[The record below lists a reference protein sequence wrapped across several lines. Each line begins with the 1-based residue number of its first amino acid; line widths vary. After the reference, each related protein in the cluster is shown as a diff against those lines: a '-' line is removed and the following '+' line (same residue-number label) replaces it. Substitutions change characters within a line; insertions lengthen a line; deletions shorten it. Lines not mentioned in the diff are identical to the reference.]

1 MGVAKSELTDDQIAA
16 AYDVE
21 VGNGMPSK
29 NAPDMPEPKYDVNT
43 TGEHLF
49 TWEDRVTGEIFRITV
64 SHPDRTGMDFW
75 CVLAVQYRRNR
86 DTDPVSIMP
95 GKRWNLTSTSSTTQ
109 QVQSLNR
116 RMPDRGWEARLV
128 QAEDLLRQNVQTGDE
143 LLDLSTIENPPPP
156 SYAVYP
162 LLEENEHN
170 IIGADGGSTKSILA
184 QACCI
189 MYTSGESIIAGFTAP
204 KEVRPALYLDYES
217 SSGTQAYRKRLLLEG
232 AGITEQAGKIFY
244 KRMYSPIADAASELY
259 DIIQSR
265 NIGLVIVDSG
275 ARAVGGETSTEN
287 MVIPYFNACA
297 SWGVTV
303 LTVVHKAKSAESR
316 GPAGVAQWWNQ
327 ARNYWELVKDQ
338 TPGQNE
344 VYVSLRHDKAND
356 ESLQEPL
363 NYRIEFTDTFI
374 KYHKE
379 DVVVSDKILTEM
391 HVSTR
396 MQNYVREN
404 PSSTVREVATALE
417 KGETHIANEFK
428 KNEGKLFY
436 GTADKPRRWSN
447 ITPSARKQ
455 EPSDQKEFY
464 WEKN

>member
-1 MGVAKSELTDDQIAA
+1 MGVAKETISADQIA
-16 AYDVE
+16 DQLGIE
-21 VGNGMPSK
+21 NGNGMPSK
-29 NAPDMPEPKYDVNT
+29 NSPDMPPPKYDVNA
-43 TGEHLF
+43 TGEHMF
-49 TWEDRVTGEIFRITV
+49 TWQDATTGEIFRITA

-75 CVLAVQYRRNR
+75 CVLAVQYRLDRNSQ
-86 DTDPVSIMP
+86 PVSIMP

-128 QAEDLLRQNVQTGDE
+128 QTEDLLRQHVQTGED
-143 LLDLSTIENPPPP
+143 LVDLSTVENPPPP

-162 LLEENEHN
+162 ILEEGQHN

-189 MYTSGESIIAGFTAP
+189 MYVSGESIIPGFTAA
-204 KEVRPALYLDYES
+204 KEQRPALYLDYES
-217 SSGTQAYRKRLLLEG
+217 SKGTQAFRKRMLLTG
-232 AGITEQAGKIFY
+232 AGITEEAGKIYY
-244 KRMYSPIADAASELY
+244 KKMSSPIADAARELY
-259 DIIQSR
+259 DIIKSR
-265 NIGLVIVDSG
+265 NIGLVVIDSG
-275 ARAVGGETSTEN
+275 SRAVGGETSTEN
-287 MVIPYFNACA
+287 MVIPYFNACS

-303 LTVVHKAKSAESR
+303 LTVVHKAKSTESR

-356 ESLQEPL
+356 ESLSEPL
-363 NYRIEFTDTFI
+363 SYRVEFNSPDYI

-379 DVVVSDKILTEM
+379 DVVISDKILSEM
-391 HVSTR
+391 HISTR
-396 MQNYVREN
+396 IQAYLQET
-404 PSSTVREVATALE
+404 PSSTAREIAQSLE
-417 KGETHIANEFK
+417 KGENHIGNELR

-436 GTADKPRRWSN
+436 GTADKPRRWSTIN
-447 ITPSARKQ
+447 KDDDSKQ
-455 EPSDQKEFY
+455 QPEFH
-464 WEKN
+464 WMKD

>member
-1 MGVAKSELTDDQIAA
+1 MGVDVDKIAE

-21 VGNGMPSK
+21 VGNGMPTK
-29 NAPDMPEPKYDVNT
+29 GGADTPRPKYDVNT

-49 TWEDRVTGEIFRITV
+49 TWSDATTGEIFRITV
-64 SHPDRTGMDFW
+64 SHPNRSGLDFW
-75 CVLAVQYRRNR
+75 CVLAVQYRRDRNS
-86 DTDPVSIMP
+86 DPISIMP

-116 RMPDRGWEARLV
+116 RMPERGWEARLV
-128 QAEDLLRQNVQTGDE
+128 QAEELLRQNVQTGDD

-189 MYTSGESIIAGFTAP
+189 MYTSGESIIPGFTAP
-204 KEVRPALYLDYES
+204 KQPKPALYLDYES
-217 SSGTQAYRKRLLLEG
+217 SSGTQAYRKRMLLTG
-232 AGITEQAGKIFY
+232 AGITEQAGKIYY
-244 KRMYSPIADAASELY
+244 KRMSSPIQDAASELY

-265 NIGLVIVDSG
+265 GIGLVVVDSG
-275 ARAVGGETSTEN
+275 SRAVGGETSTEN
-287 MVIPYFNACA
+287 MVIPYFNATA

-338 TPGQNE
+338 TPGQKE
-344 VYVSLRHDKAND
+344 VFVSLRHDKAND

-363 NYRIEFTDTFI
+363 NYRIEFGSDFI
-374 KYHKE
+374 KYHRE
-379 DVVVSDKILTEM
+379 SAIISDKILTEM
-391 HVSTR
+391 HVTTQ
-396 MQNYVREN
+396 MTAFLEN
-404 PSSTVREVATALE
+404 TPSSTVREVAASLQKSE
-417 KGETHIANEFK
+417 QHIGNEFRKGEGT
-428 KNEGKLFY
+428 LYY

-447 ITPSARKQ
+447 MNKRNESS
-455 EPSDQKEFY
+455 EPNEQPEFH
-464 WEKN
+464 WMRD

>member
-1 MGVAKSELTDDQIAA
+1 MGVDVDKIAE

-21 VGNGMPSK
+21 VGNGMPTK
-29 NAPDMPEPKYDVNT
+29 GGADTPRPKYDVNT

-49 TWEDRVTGEIFRITV
+49 TWSDATTGEIFRITV
-64 SHPDRTGMDFW
+64 SHPNRSGLDFW
-75 CVLAVQYRRNR
+75 CVLAVQYRRDR
-86 DTDPVSIMP
+86 DSEPISIMP

-116 RMPDRGWEARLV
+116 RMPERGWEARLV
-128 QAEDLLRQNVQTGDE
+128 QAEELLRQNVQTGDD

-189 MYTSGESIIAGFTAP
+189 MYTSGESIIPGFTAP
-204 KEVRPALYLDYES
+204 KQPKPALYLDYES
-217 SSGTQAYRKRLLLEG
+217 SSGTQAYRKRMLLTG
-232 AGITEQAGKIFY
+232 ANVTEQAGRIFY
-244 KRMYSPIADAASELY
+244 KRMYSPIQDAASELY

-265 NIGLVIVDSG
+265 GIGLVVVDSG
-275 ARAVGGETSTEN
+275 SRAVGGETSTEN
-287 MVIPYFNACA
+287 MVIPYFNATA

-338 TPGQNE
+338 TPGQKE
-344 VYVSLRHDKAND
+344 VFVSLRHDKAND

-363 NYRIEFTDTFI
+363 SYRIEFGSDFI
-374 KYHKE
+374 KYHRE
-379 DVVVSDKILTEM
+379 SAIISDKILTEM
-391 HVSTR
+391 HVTTQ
-396 MQNYVREN
+396 MTAFLANV
-404 PSSTVREVATALE
+404 PSSTVREVAAALQKSE
-417 KGETHIANEFK
+417 QHIGNEFRKGEGA
-428 KNEGKLFY
+428 LYY

-447 ITPSARKQ
+447 MSKGNESS
-455 EPSDQKEFY
+455 EPNEQPEFH
-464 WEKN
+464 WMRD

>member
-1 MGVAKSELTDDQIAA
+1 MGVDVDKIAE

-21 VGNGMPSK
+21 VGNGMPTK
-29 NAPDMPEPKYDVNT
+29 GGADTPRPKYDVNT

-49 TWEDRVTGEIFRITV
+49 TWSDATTGEIFRITV
-64 SHPDRTGMDFW
+64 SHPNRSGLDFW
-75 CVLAVQYRRNR
+75 CVLAVQYRRDRNS
-86 DTDPVSIMP
+86 DPISIMP

-116 RMPDRGWEARLV
+116 RMPERGWEARLV
-128 QAEDLLRQNVQTGDE
+128 QAEELLRQNVQTGDD

-189 MYTSGESIIAGFTAP
+189 MYTSGESIIPGFTAP
-204 KEVRPALYLDYES
+204 KQPKPALYLDYES
-217 SSGTQAYRKRLLLEG
+217 SSGTQAYRKRMLLTG
-232 AGITEQAGKIFY
+232 ANVTEQAGRIFY
-244 KRMYSPIADAASELY
+244 KRMYSPIQDAASELY

-265 NIGLVIVDSG
+265 GIGLVVVDSG
-275 ARAVGGETSTEN
+275 SRAVGGETSTEN
-287 MVIPYFNACA
+287 MVIPYFNATA

-338 TPGQNE
+338 TPGQKE
-344 VYVSLRHDKAND
+344 VFVSLRHDKAND

-363 NYRIEFTDTFI
+363 NYRIEFGSDFI
-374 KYHKE
+374 KYHRE
-379 DVVVSDKILTEM
+379 SAIISDKILTEM
-391 HVSTR
+391 HVTTQ
-396 MQNYVREN
+396 MTAFLEN
-404 PSSTVREVATALE
+404 TPSSTVREVAASLQKSE
-417 KGETHIANEFK
+417 QHIGNEFRKGEGT
-428 KNEGKLFY
+428 LYY

-447 ITPSARKQ
+447 MNKRNESS
-455 EPSDQKEFY
+455 EPNEQPEFH
-464 WEKN
+464 WMRD

>member
-1 MGVAKSELTDDQIAA
+1 MGVDIDKIAE

-21 VGNGMPSK
+21 VGNGMPTK
-29 NAPDMPEPKYDVNT
+29 GGADTPRPKYDVNT

-49 TWEDRVTGEIFRITV
+49 TWSDATTGEIFRITV
-64 SHPDRTGMDFW
+64 SHPNRSGLDFW
-75 CVLAVQYRRNR
+75 CVLAVQYRRDRNS
-86 DTDPVSIMP
+86 DPISIMP

-116 RMPDRGWEARLV
+116 RMPERGWEARLV
-128 QAEDLLRQNVQTGDE
+128 QAEELLRQNVQTGDD

-189 MYTSGESIIAGFTAP
+189 MYTSGESIIPGFTAP
-204 KEVRPALYLDYES
+204 KQPKPALYLDYES
-217 SSGTQAYRKRLLLEG
+217 SSGTQAYRKRMLLTG
-232 AGITEQAGKIFY
+232 ANVTEQAGRIFY
-244 KRMYSPIADAASELY
+244 KRMYSPIQDAASELY

-265 NIGLVIVDSG
+265 GIGLVVVDSG
-275 ARAVGGETSTEN
+275 SRAVGGETSTEN
-287 MVIPYFNACA
+287 MVIPYFNATA

-338 TPGQNE
+338 TPGQKE
-344 VYVSLRHDKAND
+344 VFVSLRHDKAND

-363 NYRIEFTDTFI
+363 NYRIEFGSDFI
-374 KYHKE
+374 KYHRE
-379 DVVVSDKILTEM
+379 SAIISDKILTEM
-391 HVSTR
+391 HVTTQ
-396 MQNYVREN
+396 MTAFLEN
-404 PSSTVREVATALE
+404 TPSSTVREVAASLQKSE
-417 KGETHIANEFK
+417 QHIGNEFRKGEGT
-428 KNEGKLFY
+428 LYY

-447 ITPSARKQ
+447 MNKRNESS
-455 EPSDQKEFY
+455 EPNEQPEFH
-464 WEKN
+464 WMRD

>member
-1 MGVAKSELTDDQIAA
+1 MGVDVDKIAE

-21 VGNGMPSK
+21 VGNGMPTK
-29 NAPDMPEPKYDVNT
+29 GGADTPRPKYDVNT

-49 TWEDRVTGEIFRITV
+49 TWSDATTGEIFRITV
-64 SHPDRTGMDFW
+64 SHPNRSGLDFW
-75 CVLAVQYRRNR
+75 CVLAVQYRRDRNS
-86 DTDPVSIMP
+86 DPISIMP

-116 RMPDRGWEARLV
+116 RMPERGWEARLV
-128 QAEDLLRQNVQTGDE
+128 QAEELLRQNVQTGDD

-189 MYTSGESIIAGFTAP
+189 MYTSGESIIPGFTAP
-204 KEVRPALYLDYES
+204 KQPKPALYLDYES
-217 SSGTQAYRKRLLLEG
+217 SSGTQAYRKRMLLTG
-232 AGITEQAGKIFY
+232 ANVTEQAGRIFY
-244 KRMYSPIADAASELY
+244 KRMYSPIQDAASELY

-265 NIGLVIVDSG
+265 GIGLVVVDSG
-275 ARAVGGETSTEN
+275 SRAVGGETSTEN
-287 MVIPYFNACA
+287 MVIPYFNATA

-344 VYVSLRHDKAND
+344 VFVSLRHDKAND

-363 NYRIEFTDTFI
+363 NYRIEFGSDFI
-374 KYHKE
+374 KYHRE
-379 DVVVSDKILTEM
+379 SAIISDKILTEM
-391 HVSTR
+391 HVTTQ
-396 MQNYVREN
+396 MTAFLEN
-404 PSSTVREVATALE
+404 TPSSTVREVAASLQKSE
-417 KGETHIANEFK
+417 QHIGNEFRKGEGT
-428 KNEGKLFY
+428 LYY

-447 ITPSARKQ
+447 MNKRNESS
-455 EPSDQKEFY
+455 EPNEQPEFH
-464 WEKN
+464 WMRD

>member
-1 MGVAKSELTDDQIAA
+1 MGVDIDKIAEV
-16 AYDVE
+16 YDVE
-21 VGNGMPSK
+21 VGNGMPTKGGSDTPPPQYDL
-29 NAPDMPEPKYDVNT
+29 NA

-49 TWEDRVTGEIFRITV
+49 TWSDATTGEIFRITV
-64 SHPDRTGMDFW
+64 SHPNRSGLDFW
-75 CVLAVQYRRNR
+75 CVLAVQYRRDR
-86 DTDPVSIMP
+86 DSEPLSIMP

-116 RMPDRGWEARLV
+116 RMPERGWEARLV
-128 QAEDLLRQNVQTGDE
+128 QAEDLLRQNVQTGDD
-143 LLDLSTIENPPPP
+143 LVDLSTIENPPPP

-162 LLEENEHN
+162 ILEENQHN

-189 MYTSGESIIAGFTAP
+189 MYTSGESIVPGFTAP
-204 KEVRPALYLDYES
+204 KEPKPALYLDYES
-217 SSGTQAYRKRLLLEG
+217 SSGTQAYRKRMLLTG
-232 AGITEQAGKIFY
+232 AGITEQAGKIYY
-244 KRMYSPIADAASELY
+244 KRMSSPIQDAASELY

-265 NIGLVIVDSG
+265 GIGLVIVDSG
-275 ARAVGGETSTEN
+275 SRAVGGETSTEN
-287 MVIPYFNACA
+287 MVIPYFNACS

-344 VYVSLRHDKAND
+344 VFVSLRHDKAND

-363 NYRIEFTDTFI
+363 NYRIEFGSDFI

-379 DVVVSDKILTEM
+379 SAIISDKILTEM
-391 HVSTR
+391 HVTTQ
-396 MQNYVREN
+396 MTAFLEN
-404 PSSTVREVATALE
+404 LPASTVREVAAALQKSE
-417 KGETHIANEFK
+417 QHIGNEFRKGEGT
-428 KNEGKLFY
+428 LFY

-447 ITPSARKQ
+447 MNKDNKPEEQ
-455 EPSDQKEFY
+455 PEFH
-464 WEKN
+464 WMKD

>member
-1 MGVAKSELTDDQIAA
+1 MGVDIDKIAA

-21 VGNGMPSK
+21 VGNGMPSRGK
-29 NAPDMPEPKYDVNT
+29 ADMPKPKYEMNT

-49 TWEDRVTGEIFRITV
+49 TWEDKVTGELFRINI

-75 CVLAVQYRRNR
+75 CVLAVQYQLDSNSEAI
-86 DTDPVSIMP
+86 DIMP

-116 RMPDRGWEARLV
+116 RMPERGWEARLV
-128 QAEDLLRQNVQTGDE
+128 QAEKLLRQNVQTGDD
-143 LLDLSTIENPPPP
+143 LVDLSTIENPPPP

-162 LLEENEHN
+162 VIEENEHN

-189 MYTSGESIIAGFTAP
+189 MYVSGRSIIPGFTAA
-204 KEVRPALYLDYES
+204 KEQRPALYLDYES
-217 SSGTQAYRKRLLLEG
+217 RAATQAFRQRMLLAG
-232 AGITEQAGKIFY
+232 AGITEQAGKIYY
-244 KRMYSPIADAASELY
+244 KRMYSPIADAATELY
-259 DIIQSR
+259 DIIKSR
-265 NIGLVIVDSG
+265 NIGLVVIDSG
-275 ARAVGGETSTEN
+275 SRAVGGETSTEN

-297 SWGVTV
+297 SWGTTV

-356 ESLQEPL
+356 ESLSEPL
-363 NYRIEFTDTFI
+363 SYRLEFDADYI

-379 DVVVSDKILTEM
+379 DAVISDKILSEL
-391 HVSTR
+391 HISTR
-396 MQNYVREN
+396 IKAYLQDN
-404 PSSTVREVATALE
+404 PSSTAREIAQALE
-417 KGETHIANEFK
+417 KGENHIGNELR

-436 GTADKPRRWSN
+436 GTADKPRRWSEVN
-447 ITPSARKQ
+447 SNGESKQ
-455 EPSDQKEFY
+455 QPEFH
-464 WEKN
+464 WMKD

>member
-1 MGVAKSELTDDQIAA
+1 MGVDVDKIAE

-21 VGNGMPSK
+21 VGNGMPTK
-29 NAPDMPEPKYDVNT
+29 NGADTPPPKYDVNT

-49 TWEDRVTGEIFRITV
+49 TWGDATTGEIFLITV
-64 SHPDRTGMDFW
+64 SHPNRSGLDFW
-75 CVLAVQYRRNR
+75 CVLAVKYRRDR
-86 DTDPVSIMP
+86 DSEPISIMP

-116 RMPDRGWEARLV
+116 RMPERGWEARLV
-128 QAEDLLRQNVQTGDE
+128 QAEELLRQNVQTGDD

-189 MYTSGESIIAGFTAP
+189 MYTSGESIVPGFTAP
-204 KEVRPALYLDYES
+204 KQPKPALYLDYES
-217 SSGTQAYRKRLLLEG
+217 SSGTQAYRKRMLLTG
-232 AGITEQAGKIFY
+232 ANVTEQAGKIFY
-244 KRMYSPIADAASELY
+244 KRMYSPIQDAASELY

-265 NIGLVIVDSG
+265 GIGLVVVDSG
-275 ARAVGGETSTEN
+275 SRAVGGETSTEN
-287 MVIPYFNACA
+287 MVIPYFNATA

-344 VYVSLRHDKAND
+344 VFVSLRHDKAND

-363 NYRIEFTDTFI
+363 NYRIEFGSDFI

-379 DVVVSDKILTEM
+379 SAIISDKILTEM
-391 HVSTR
+391 HVTTQ
-396 MQNYVREN
+396 MTAFLEN
-404 PSSTVREVATALE
+404 APSSTVREVAASLQKSE
-417 KGETHIANEFK
+417 QHVGNEFRKGEGT
-428 KNEGKLFY
+428 LFY

-447 ITPSARKQ
+447 MNKSNDSSEQP
-455 EPSDQKEFY
+455 EFH
-464 WEKN
+464 WMKD

>member
-1 MGVAKSELTDDQIAA
+1 MGVSIDKIAE

-29 NAPDMPEPKYDVNT
+29 GKADMPKPRYEVNT

-49 TWEDRVTGEIFRITV
+49 SWEDKVTGELFRITI

-75 CVLAVQYRRNR
+75 CVLAVQYQLDNASEAI
-86 DTDPVSIMP
+86 DIMP

-116 RMPDRGWEARLV
+116 RMPERGWEARLV
-128 QAEDLLRQNVQTGDE
+128 QAEELLRQNVQTGDD

-189 MYTSGESIIAGFTAP
+189 MYTSGESIIPGFVAA
-204 KEVRPALYLDYES
+204 KEQRPALYLDYES
-217 SSGTQAYRKRLLLEG
+217 RAGTQAFRQRMLLAG
-232 AGITEQAGKIFY
+232 AGITEQAGKIYY

-259 DIIQSR
+259 DIIKSR
-265 NIGLVIVDSG
+265 NIGLVVVDSG
-275 ARAVGGETSTEN
+275 SRAVGGETSTEN
-287 MVIPYFNACA
+287 MVIPYFNATA

-356 ESLQEPL
+356 ESLSEPL
-363 NYRIEFTDTFI
+363 SYRLEFNPDFI

-379 DVVVSDKILTEM
+379 SAIISDKILTEM
-391 HVSTR
+391 HVTTQ
-396 MQNYVREN
+396 MTAFLEN
-404 PSSTVREVATALE
+404 APSSTVREVAASLQKSE
-417 KGETHIANEFK
+417 QHVGNEFRKGEGT
-428 KNEGKLFY
+428 LFY
-436 GTADKPRRWSN
+436 GTPDKPRRWSN
-447 ITPSARKQ
+447 INKSGGVGEQP
-455 EPSDQKEFY
+455 EFH
-464 WEKN
+464 WMQD